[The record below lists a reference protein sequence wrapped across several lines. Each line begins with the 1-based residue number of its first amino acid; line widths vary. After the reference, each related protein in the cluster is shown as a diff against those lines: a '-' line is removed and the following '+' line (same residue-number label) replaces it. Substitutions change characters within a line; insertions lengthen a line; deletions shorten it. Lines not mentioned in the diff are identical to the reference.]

1 MVAAEYA
8 QLGLVQYLVDRGAA
22 IEAVDKVCGPNVTII
37 DV

>member
-22 IEAVDKVCGPNVTII
+22 IEAVDEVCGPNVIII